1 MEQHSMKGRVALV
14 TGGGRGIGRAI
25 CELLAA
31 EGAAV
36 AVNYR
41 RDADAA
47 AETVK
52 AITDAGGKARAYC
65 AAVEDVDAARAM
77 VNSVIADFGFIDI
90 LVNNA
95 GIGSKGRTVA
105 ETEPAEVERLL
116 RVHAMAP
123 HWLSAAVLPS
133 MRTRPR
139 GDIIM
144 ISSSATRRMR
154 GNGAPYNMAKAA
166 MDALAMTL
174 SNEER
179 VNNVRVNIVAPGL
192 VETDLGRKLAVAW
205 GKNDIRDYDAES
217 PYGHVVQP
225 VDVARAVLFF
235 CSSMGAYVSGER
247 LYVDGGGPMESF

>member
-14 TGGGRGIGRAI
+14 TGGGRGIGRGI

-31 EGAAV
+31 EGATV

-41 RDADAA
+41 RDEAA
-47 AETVK
+47 AADTVK
-52 AITDAGGKARAYC
+52 SITDAGGTAKAYRAS
-65 AAVEDVDAARAM
+65 VEDVDAARTM

-95 GIGSKGRTVA
+95 GVGSTGRTVA

-139 GDIIM
+139 GDIVM

-205 GKNDIRDYDAES
+205 GKNDIRDFDAES

-235 CSSMGAYVSGER
+235 CSSMGTYVSGER